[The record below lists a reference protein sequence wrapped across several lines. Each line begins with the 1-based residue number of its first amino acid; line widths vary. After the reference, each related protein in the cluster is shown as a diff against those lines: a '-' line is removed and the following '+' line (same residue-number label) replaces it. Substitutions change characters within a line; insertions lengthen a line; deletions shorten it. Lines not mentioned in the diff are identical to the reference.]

1 MPLIGKAITNMHAF
15 TDHTVAVY
23 ETHENAEAAIKKLS
37 SSGYDLQNLS
47 IVGQNYST
55 QEQPVGFINTG
66 DRMLSWGKL
75 GAFWGS
81 IWGLFFGSAMM
92 FIPGF
97 GTLMFAGW
105 LVGILEGAVVG
116 GGLAALGAALA
127 GIGIPKDSVVK
138 YETAL
143 KAGNFLVMAHGDQA
157 DVSRAKSILSETNPT
172 FIESF
177 ATKQAVGVG
186 N

>member
-1 MPLIGKAITNMHAF
+1 MSNMHGF

-23 ETHENAEAAIKKLS
+23 ATHDNAEAAIKHLS
-37 SSGYDLQNLS
+37 SAGFDLQCLS

-66 DRMLSWGKL
+66 NRMLSWGKF

-92 FIPGF
+92 FIPGI

-105 LVGILEGAVVG
+105 LVGMLEGAVIG
-116 GGLAALGAALA
+116 GGLAALGAAFA
-127 GIGIPKDSVVK
+127 GIGIPKDSIVE
-138 YETAL
+138 YEREL
-143 KAGNFLVMAHGDQA
+143 KAGSFLVMAHGNEA
-157 DVSRAKSILSETNPT
+157 DTARAKAILSETSPT
-172 FIESF
+172 RIESY
-177 ATKQAVGVG
+177 ASGQLVGVG
-186 N
+186 R